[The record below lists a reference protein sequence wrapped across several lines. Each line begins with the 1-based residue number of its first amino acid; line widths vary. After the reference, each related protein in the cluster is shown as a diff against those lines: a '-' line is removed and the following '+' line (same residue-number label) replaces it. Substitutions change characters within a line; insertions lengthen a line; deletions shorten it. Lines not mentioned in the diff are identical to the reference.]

1 MGEFIQIGMTA
12 LRDPATGDFLP
23 SVPLYIR
30 EEDRSAAAE
39 PLEYDLK
46 KLFAGKMEEYMRAQR
61 EERKKKK
68 SR

>member
-1 MGEFIQIGMTA
+1 MSEFVQIGTA
-12 LRDPATGDFLP
+12 AMRDPVTGDFLP

-46 KLFAGKMEEYMRAQR
+46 KLFAGKMEEYLRAER
-61 EERKKKK
+61 GERKKKK